1 MPTTITEDKVRSK
14 VETDLRLMREILQKR
29 GGWSDDFSATV
40 SEQKQ
45 AAIARI
51 KGDFTQDEQ
60 QTVATEVTRL
70 FREFIANKGAA

>member
-1 MPTTITEDKVRSK
+1 MPAANIKDVVRSK
-14 VETDLRLMREILQKR
+14 VETDFRLLREILQKR
-29 GGWSDDFSATV
+29 GSWSDEFSATV

-51 KGDFTQDEQ
+51 KGDFTEAEE

-70 FREFIANKGAA
+70 FREFIANKGGA